1 MKIQEQRK
9 DMDESAKSADR
20 VRSDLQTFRNRSVAI
35 GAQDQ
40 CSICSVYLLL
50 KPFFIFP
57 CGHKFHADCLEK
69 QLMNYL
75 SKSFVSHPRFIHGS
89 LPSKFIHLKY
99 QRGKLRGNAGE
110 TH

>member
-75 SKSFVSHPRFIHGS
+75 SKSLRNHTNVS
-89 LPSKFIHLKY
+89 LY
-99 QRGKLRGNAGE
+99 KLIIIVRL
-110 TH
+110 